1 MAKKFKNLEEA
12 LEAQKKAKET
22 VKEAKQA
29 LTDYFT
35 KNKLKRNQ
43 DYTDDAKHG
52 AKIERLQKEIDKAS
66 NTLADVNSQ
75 VSSLKPGKGKAGREM
90 KYEYPPECKT
100 AEQRKKYRIEQRK
113 KANNADK
120 PKKETSDKPKNSKT
134 SNQESEKAKS
144 KASTKKVKSKSS
156 AAEKEESTEKT
167 SSKKVVKKKAKKP
180 SNDD

>member
-12 LEAQKKAKET
+12 LEAQKEAKET

-120 PKKETSDKPKNSKT
+120 PKKEASEKPKKEASKKEVE
-134 SNQESEKAKS
+134 NAKP
-144 KASTKKVKSKSS
+144 KASAKKVKSKSS
-156 AAEKEESTEKT
+156 PVENEVPAEKAA
-167 SSKKVVKKKAKKP
+167 SKKVIKKKAKKP

>member
-12 LEAQKKAKET
+12 LEAQKEAKET

-29 LTDYFT
+29 LTVYFT

-66 NTLADVNSQ
+66 NTLSDVNSQ

-90 KYEYPPECKT
+90 KYDYPPECKT

-120 PKKETSDKPKNSKT
+120 PKKEASEKPKKETSKKEVE
-134 SNQESEKAKS
+134 NAKP
-144 KASTKKVKSKSS
+144 KASAKKVKSKSS

>member
-12 LEAQKKAKET
+12 LEAQKEAKET
-22 VKEAKQA
+22 VKKAKQA

-120 PKKETSDKPKNSKT
+120 PKKETSKQEVENAKPK
-134 SNQESEKAKS
+134 
-144 KASTKKVKSKSS
+144 ASAKKVKSKSS
-156 AAEKEESTEKT
+156 PVENEESAEKT
-167 SSKKVVKKKAKKP
+167 SSKKVIKKKAKKP

>member
-12 LEAQKKAKET
+12 LEAQKEAKET

-120 PKKETSDKPKNSKT
+120 PKKEASEKPKKETSKKEVE
-134 SNQESEKAKS
+134 NAKP
-144 KASTKKVKSKSS
+144 KASAKKVKSKSS
-156 AAEKEESTEKT
+156 AAESEESTEKT

>member
-1 MAKKFKNLEEA
+1 MQN
-12 LEAQKKAKET
+12 
-22 VKEAKQA
+22 
-29 LTDYFT
+29 YFT

-43 DYTDDAKHG
+43 DYKDDAKHG

-66 NTLADVNSQ
+66 NTLSDVNSQ

-120 PKKETSDKPKNSKT
+120 PKKEASEKPKKETSKKEVE
-134 SNQESEKAKS
+134 NAKP
-144 KASTKKVKSKSS
+144 KASAKKVKSKSS
-156 AAEKEESTEKT
+156 TAESEESTEKT
-167 SSKKVVKKKAKKP
+167 SSKKVIKKKAKKP

>member
-12 LEAQKKAKET
+12 LEAQKEAKET

-66 NTLADVNSQ
+66 NTLSDVNSQ

-120 PKKETSDKPKNSKT
+120 PKKETSEKPKKETSKKEAE
-134 SNQESEKAKS
+134 NAKP
-144 KASTKKVKSKSS
+144 KASAKKVKSKSS
-156 AAEKEESTEKT
+156 AAESEESTEKT

>member
-12 LEAQKKAKET
+12 LKAQKEAKET

-66 NTLADVNSQ
+66 NTLSDVNSQ

-120 PKKETSDKPKNSKT
+120 PKKEASEKPKKETSKKEVE
-134 SNQESEKAKS
+134 NAKP
-144 KASTKKVKSKSS
+144 KASAKKVKSKSS
-156 AAEKEESTEKT
+156 TAESEESTEKT
-167 SSKKVVKKKAKKP
+167 SSKKVIKNKAKKP

>member
-12 LEAQKKAKET
+12 LEAQKEAKET
-22 VKEAKQA
+22 VKDAKQA

-52 AKIERLQKEIDKAS
+52 AKIERLPKEIDKAS

-120 PKKETSDKPKNSKT
+120 PKKEASEKPKKETSKKEVE
-134 SNQESEKAKS
+134 NAKP
-144 KASTKKVKSKSS
+144 KASAKKVKSKSS

>member
-12 LEAQKKAKET
+12 LEAQKEAKET

-120 PKKETSDKPKNSKT
+120 PKKEASEKPKKETSKKEVE
-134 SNQESEKAKS
+134 NAKP

-156 AAEKEESTEKT
+156 TAESEESTEKT

>member
-12 LEAQKKAKET
+12 LEAQKEAKET

-120 PKKETSDKPKNSKT
+120 PKKEASEKPKKETSKKEVE
-134 SNQESEKAKS
+134 NAKP
-144 KASTKKVKSKSS
+144 KASAKKVKSKSS
-156 AAEKEESTEKT
+156 PVENEEAAEKASSNKKV
-167 SSKKVVKKKAKKP
+167 SKKKVKKP

>member
-12 LEAQKKAKET
+12 LEAQKETKDT

-66 NTLADVNSQ
+66 NTLSDVNSQ

-120 PKKETSDKPKNSKT
+120 PKKETSEKPKKETSK
-134 SNQESEKAKS
+134 QEVENAKP
-144 KASTKKVKSKSS
+144 KASAKKVKSKSS
-156 AAEKEESTEKT
+156 PVENEESAEKT
-167 SSKKVVKKKAKKP
+167 SSKKVIKKKAKKP

>member
-12 LEAQKKAKET
+12 LEAQKEAKET

-66 NTLADVNSQ
+66 NTLSDVNSQ

-120 PKKETSDKPKNSKT
+120 PKKEASEKPKKETSKKEVE
-134 SNQESEKAKS
+134 NAKP
-144 KASTKKVKSKSS
+144 KASAKKVKSKSS

>member
-12 LEAQKKAKET
+12 LEAQKEAKET

-90 KYEYPPECKT
+90 KYDYPPECKT

-120 PKKETSDKPKNSKT
+120 PKKEASEKPKKETSKKEVE
-134 SNQESEKAKS
+134 NAKP
-144 KASTKKVKSKSS
+144 KASAKKVKSKSS
-156 AAEKEESTEKT
+156 AAESEESTEKT

>member
-12 LEAQKKAKET
+12 LEAQKEAKET

-66 NTLADVNSQ
+66 NTLSDVNSQ

-120 PKKETSDKPKNSKT
+120 PKKETSEKPKKETSKKEAE
-134 SNQESEKAKS
+134 NAKP
-144 KASTKKVKSKSS
+144 KASAKKVKSKSS
-156 AAEKEESTEKT
+156 AVESEESTEKT

>member
-12 LEAQKKAKET
+12 LKAQKEAKET

-66 NTLADVNSQ
+66 NTLSDVNSQ

-120 PKKETSDKPKNSKT
+120 PKKETSEKPKKETSKKEVENAKPKA
-134 SNQESEKAKS
+134 SAKKVASSEATEPKAK
-144 KASTKKVKSKSS
+144 TKK
-156 AAEKEESTEKT
+156 AEP
-167 SSKKVVKKKAKKP
+167 KAKADEK
-180 SNDD
+180 DA

>member
-12 LEAQKKAKET
+12 LEAQKEAKET

-120 PKKETSDKPKNSKT
+120 PKKEASEKPKKEASKKEVE
-134 SNQESEKAKS
+134 NAKP
-144 KASTKKVKSKSS
+144 KASAKKVKSKSS
-156 AAEKEESTEKT
+156 AAESEESTEKT

>member
-12 LEAQKKAKET
+12 LEAQKEAKET

-66 NTLADVNSQ
+66 NTLSDVNSQ

-120 PKKETSDKPKNSKT
+120 PKKEASEKPKKETSKKEVE
-134 SNQESEKAKS
+134 NAKP
-144 KASTKKVKSKSS
+144 KASAKKVKSKSS
-156 AAEKEESTEKT
+156 AAESEESTEKT

>member
-12 LEAQKKAKET
+12 LEAQKEAKET

-43 DYTDDAKHG
+43 DYTGDAKHG

-120 PKKETSDKPKNSKT
+120 PKKEASEKPKKETSKKEVE
-134 SNQESEKAKS
+134 NAKP

-156 AAEKEESTEKT
+156 AAESEESTEKT

>member
-12 LEAQKKAKET
+12 LEAQKEAKET

-120 PKKETSDKPKNSKT
+120 PKKEASEKPKKETSKKEVE
-134 SNQESEKAKS
+134 NAKP

-156 AAEKEESTEKT
+156 AAESEESTEKT

>member
-12 LEAQKKAKET
+12 LEAQKEAKET

-120 PKKETSDKPKNSKT
+120 PKKEASEKPKKETSKKEME
-134 SNQESEKAKS
+134 NAKP
-144 KASTKKVKSKSS
+144 KASAKKVKSKSS
-156 AAEKEESTEKT
+156 PVENEVPAEKAA
-167 SSKKVVKKKAKKP
+167 SKKVIKKKAKKP

>member
-12 LEAQKKAKET
+12 LEAQKEAKET

-120 PKKETSDKPKNSKT
+120 PKKEASEKPKKETSKKEVE
-134 SNQESEKAKS
+134 NAKP
-144 KASTKKVKSKSS
+144 KASAKKVKSKSS

>member
-12 LEAQKKAKET
+12 LEAQKEAKET

-120 PKKETSDKPKNSKT
+120 PKKETSEKPKKETSKKEVE
-134 SNQESEKAKS
+134 NAKPKDS
-144 KASTKKVKSKSS
+144 AKKVKSKSS
-156 AAEKEESTEKT
+156 SVENEESTEKT
-167 SSKKVVKKKAKKP
+167 SSKKVIKKKAKKP

>member
-12 LEAQKKAKET
+12 LEAQKEAKET

-120 PKKETSDKPKNSKT
+120 PKKETSEKPKKETSKKEVE
-134 SNQESEKAKS
+134 NAKPKDS
-144 KASTKKVKSKSS
+144 AKKVKSKSS
-156 AAEKEESTEKT
+156 SVENEESTEKT

>member
-12 LEAQKKAKET
+12 LEAQKEAKET

-120 PKKETSDKPKNSKT
+120 PKKETSEKPKKETSKKEVE
-134 SNQESEKAKS
+134 NAKP
-144 KASTKKVKSKSS
+144 KASAKKVKSKSS
-156 AAEKEESTEKT
+156 AAESEESTEKT